1 MVRDDLWHPLTM
13 LLVVDMSLLW
23 RCLWAFPA
31 LLKASKHLC
40 GIEIWLNCHAVS
52 VIWHRLWDS
61 KKAATRPEST
71 FQAIPQHEKNPFKYV
86 VRVQGCVPKMCW
98 NNLKNLNVLPI
109 FWSFSTACQ
118 ASLPP
123 PGHASSPVPQAL
135 ADRQQVC
142 NIQHTQHTLL

>member
-23 RCLWAFPA
+23 RCLWAFLA
-31 LLKASKHLC
+31 LLKASKHLR

-98 NNLKNLNVLPI
+98 NNLKFILLYCLSGIVASTRPC
-109 FWSFSTACQ
+109 FKSSATGPCWSK
-118 ASLPP
+118 ASL
-123 PGHASSPVPQAL
+123 
-135 ADRQQVC
+135 
-142 NIQHTQHTLL
+142 QHTAYSAYITLNIDLT